1 MAVVGCEETR
11 LNYAAL
17 NDELMKGSSPAFD
30 EAATNA
36 SSIEEYAEAAKRYA
50 DDLTNC
56 GFRRKPYTPN
66 PIPNASPNP
75 NPNPNPCGF
84 SCVLKFFIDV
94 IFSSATLIVVSVLRL
109 GLGLGLGLGLTL
121 PSPSQYSRAPPT
133 HP

>member
-56 GFRRKPYTPN
+56 GFRRKPCT
-66 PIPNASPNP
+66 PNP
-75 NPNPNPCGF
+75 NPNPNPN
-84 SCVLKFFIDV
+84 LN
-94 IFSSATLIVVSVLRL
+94 
-109 GLGLGLGLGLTL
+109 
-121 PSPSQYSRAPPT
+121 PNPNPNPN
-133 HP
+133 PN

>member
-56 GFRRKPYTPN
+56 GF
-66 PIPNASPNP
+66 
-75 NPNPNPCGF
+75 

-109 GLGLGLGLGLTL
+109 GLGSGLGSGLGLGLT
-121 PSPSQYSRAPPT
+121 
-133 HP
+133 

>member
-1 MAVVGCEETR
+1 MAVGCEETR

-17 NDELMKGSSPAFD
+17 HDELMKGSSPAFD

-66 PIPNASPNP
+66 PNP
-75 NPNPNPCGF
+75 NPNLTLTLTLTLTLAASAAC
-84 SCVLKFFIDV
+84 SSSSSTS
-94 IFSSATLIVVSVLRL
+94 SSAPPRSSV
-109 GLGLGLGLGLTL
+109 
-121 PSPSQYSRAPPT
+121 PVAARA
-133 HP
+133 